1 MIADLTPKESYDY
14 STSSMIF
21 LTDPEGV
28 ECFFPQMK
36 KRLHY
41 LDLSGSAFNK
51 AITAQLV
58 AVAEI
63 NWLSS

>member
-28 ECFFPQMK
+28 ECLPT
-36 KRLHY
+36 
-41 LDLSGSAFNK
+41 GEE
-51 AITAQLV
+51 AIT
-58 AVAEI
+58 
-63 NWLSS
+63 LSRLIRQGIQ